1 MLYRIALAILPLL
14 QGALA
19 APEPVPHPE
28 TLAEHDGLI
37 GPRQGGYF
45 WSYWSEGTGNFNC
58 NNGAG
63 GSYTVNWSGN
73 GGFVCGKG
81 WNPGGPRYVLPFR
94 TNLSRLRHFNPLGTS
109 EIKYSGTYDPTGPGY
124 LAIYGWTQNP
134 LIEYYIIDA
143 HGELAPN
150 EPWTAKGN
158 FTFEEGTYEVFE
170 STRVQKPSI
179 EGTRT
184 FQQYWSVRTEQRVGG
199 TVSTGRHFEEWQ
211 KLGMGL
217 GYHNYMILAVE
228 GYTNQATGTT
238 SSGTAS
244 LNLE

>member
-1 MLYRIALAILPLL
+1 M
-14 QGALA
+14 ALA
-19 APEPVPHPE
+19 AA
-28 TLAEHDGLI
+28 TLSTGPATVALCAE
-37 GPRQGGYF
+37 RGGTLEALGMVYTPSD
-45 WSYWSEGTGNFNC
+45 WGN
-58 NNGAG
+58 
-63 GSYTVNWSGN
+63 TLTR
-73 GGFVCGKG
+73 KDD
-81 WNPGGPRYVLPFR
+81 R
-94 TNLSRLRHFNPLGTS
+94 

-228 GYTNQATGTT
+228 GYTNQGTGTT